1 MAKVEDQSRFRR
13 VFRYY
18 RYIEADA
25 FAQYLHEMSLKG
37 WHLKEWKLWLEFEK
51 GESRDIEYAVEVFL
65 KGSEMDVKPG
75 ADVEEYAE
83 YCRAAGWEFVDSR
96 RRFCIFRKIA
106 EDAIPIVTEE
116 ERFKNIRKA
125 EWKRCL
131 MSVLTGVFILG
142 MSAVQLSGVDA
153 VLILF
158 SNMLLLPGLT
168 LAVLFACEILQCIV
182 LAVWCIK
189 AGKKVR
195 AGEHPSY
202 GKSREKYVWYA
213 MAAIILIELTVVW
226 GKAGGGGSAV
236 TLWIFLGITA
246 AVLLG
251 IGFYRPAR
259 RENWALQLAAG
270 VGIGVIWVIGMGIIF
285 IQGIGQETGLVKVE
299 TDGKIIL
306 PDEEKL
312 PLVLTDYTQT
322 EEAVTLAH
330 YSELSSVFGTMMS
343 GAVEYGDPSSEED
356 SGDGTDADQGW
367 QRLAYTVYRTDV
379 PWILDLVWKEE
390 LESGDPEGYGWITE
404 TDADSGYDRWHAEK
418 VMRRDW
424 EENMVYVR
432 YEDAVLTLYATE
444 PPRGEQIDIVREK
457 LGL

>member
-1 MAKVEDQSRFRR
+1 M
-13 VFRYY
+13 
-18 RYIEADA
+18 
-25 FAQYLHEMSLKG
+25 
-37 WHLKEWKLWLEFEK
+37 
-51 GESRDIEYAVEVFL
+51 
-65 KGSEMDVKPG
+65 
-75 ADVEEYAE
+75 
-83 YCRAAGWEFVDSR
+83 
-96 RRFCIFRKIA
+96 
-106 EDAIPIVTEE
+106 
-116 ERFKNIRKA
+116 
-125 EWKRCL
+125 
-131 MSVLTGVFILG
+131 
-142 MSAVQLSGVDA
+142 
-153 VLILF
+153 
-158 SNMLLLPGLT
+158 
-168 LAVLFACEILQCIV
+168 
-182 LAVWCIK
+182 
-189 AGKKVR
+189 
-195 AGEHPSY
+195 
-202 GKSREKYVWYA
+202 
-213 MAAIILIELTVVW
+213 VW

-236 TLWIFLGITA
+236 TLWILLGITA

-251 IGFYRPAR
+251 IEFYRPAR

-285 IQGIGQETGLVKVE
+285 IQGISQETGLVKVE
-299 TDGKIIL
+299 ADGEIIL

-343 GAVEYGDPSSEED
+343 GAVEYGEPSSEED

-379 PWILDLVWKEE
+379 PWILDLVWEEE

-404 TDADSGYDRWHAEK
+404 ADADSGYDRWQAEK
-418 VMRRDW
+418 VMRWDW
-424 EENMVYVR
+424 EENTVYVR